1 MGAINTRV
9 RGLRD
14 RLAKRRAERRADR
27 GEQALKRK
35 AAKAQR
41 LRHERLDDKMP
52 R

>member
-1 MGAINTRV
+1 VSAITTRV

-27 GEQALKRK
+27 GEQALKRQ
-35 AAKAQR
+35 AAQAQR